1 MTLCNVLYLG
11 CEEKKNFDPTSAL
24 GDKKKKK
31 DYACFSAC
39 YIMIII
45 EIKKLHRGQE
55 VHKHT

>member
-11 CEEKKNFDPTSAL
+11 CEENKNFDPTSAL
-24 GDKKKKK
+24 GDKKKRL
-31 DYACFSAC
+31 CFTAC